1 MSIVLVGINHRT
13 APLEVRERFAF
24 TDEACAE
31 NLHQLVGRDQVEEG
45 LILST
50 CNRVEVLA
58 ATNDRSPLQIAAQI
72 SDFLSNVRD
81 VPRAVLN
88 KHLYTH
94 SDRDAV
100 RHLFRVAASLD
111 SMIVGEPQ
119 ILGQVK
125 QAYDVAY
132 RAGTTGRVLNRLLH
146 TSFRVAKR
154 VRTETGIA
162 SHAVSVSY
170 VAVELGRKIFGTLDN
185 ATVML
190 VGAGEMAELAAR
202 HLKNAGAARILIANR
217 TRERAESLAADIG
230 GEAVHFA
237 DLARH
242 LAATDVLICSTAA
255 DSYVIT
261 PALAQAAMHAR
272 RNRTAFYID
281 ISVPRNIDPAVGSI
295 DNLFLFD
302 VDDLQSVVQSNLR
315 EREQEAR
322 AAESIVDA
330 EVAQFEQALRHLDI
344 GPTVGA
350 LRGKL
355 DAIADD
361 EYHRWRA
368 RLGDLTPDQEAAIR
382 GLLTSTVNK
391 ISHPMTE
398 RLRRSYDTGE
408 AENVRAWREIFGLE
422 K

>member
-13 APLEVRERFAF
+13 APVEVRERFAF

-31 NLHQLVGRDQVEEG
+31 SLHRLVGQERVDEG

-58 ATNDRSPLQIAAQI
+58 ATNDRSPLQISAQI
-72 SDFLSNVRD
+72 SDFLSNARD

-94 SDRDAV
+94 SDADAV
-100 RHLFRVAASLD
+100 RHLFRVTSSLD

-132 RAGTTGRVLNRLLH
+132 RAGTTGRILNRLLH

-162 SHAVSVSY
+162 AHAVSVSY

-185 ATVML
+185 ATVLL

-202 HLKNAGAARILIANR
+202 HLKNAGAARILVANR
-217 TRERAESLAADIG
+217 TPERAASLAAEIG
-230 GEAVHFA
+230 GEAVQFA

-242 LAATDVLICSTAA
+242 LAIADVVICSTAA

-261 PALAQAAMHAR
+261 TELAHAAMHAR

-281 ISVPRNIDPAVGSI
+281 ISVPRNIDPAVGQI

-302 VDDLQSVVQSNLR
+302 VDDLQAVVESNLR

-322 AAESIVDA
+322 AAEEIVDA
-330 EVAQFEQALRHLDI
+330 EVSQFEQALRHLDI

-361 EYHRWRA
+361 EYLRWRS
-368 RLGDLTPDQEAAIR
+368 RLGDLTPEQEAAIR
-382 GLLTSTVNK
+382 GLLSSTVNK
-391 ISHPMTE
+391 ISHPMIG